1 MHQLLAALALLR
13 APICVAILTAAI
25 LVLPSQ
31 TREIF
36 QSIHEAPLPLMKI
49 EVARISAAL
58 LLLSAAFLLSCLLLI
73 RNVPPNRRDAVN
85 DYRGLVEALA
95 VGLALIPILA
105 LASLNIEPRLL
116 TSRLNVSAD
125 RADALMRIASMAIVG
140 LVIAGLAFSHRV
152 RNALIR
158 AFNRPLGWLGR
169 IGAVRGLAFASA
181 GVGAVIALTTLFP
194 REFADVLGPVV
205 VLFLFLF
212 FLCVITSLL
221 SYIYDRFQFPATATL
236 LAAALAWSL
245 LGINNNHAIRTIST
259 TAPELPDATTAFASW
274 LKQRPDLNDYATYP
288 VYVVAAEGGG
298 VYAAAHAASLLARI
312 QDNCPAFARHVF
324 ALSGVSGGSVG
335 LSVFAALA
343 KVFPPDRALAAE
355 TRCPAHQQEPEPG
368 PLQKAVKDYFR
379 EDLVTPLLAAGLFPD
394 FFQRFFP
401 IPVGAFDRARA
412 LEFSF
417 EGSWRKIIGRVS
429 PGRAE
434 EFFSEN
440 VRDLWDA
447 SRDTPAL
454 LLNTTV
460 IQDGDRAIVAPFRLR
475 DGHVFADVWLD
486 KLNQNI
492 AVRLSTAV
500 GASARYPL
508 VLPPAVVGEEVVAR
522 QLVDGGYFE
531 NSGVQ
536 TATDLIEA
544 IKSGTA
550 SKADKISNEAPG
562 AAKQC
567 AKVNTAFVVLDDIQT
582 KSVCFKLIV
591 IRSYLGETPDTSLS
605 GELLAP
611 FVALY
616 GSSFGKGYITAQ
628 SAIRKLCGG
637 AACGWG
643 PLATTPHSYVHRIK
657 YDDLALGW
665 LISEISLGR
674 IIEASRGL
682 QDCDASHVPDDEK
695 PDKKNYVSV
704 DASYDQEN
712 ACLYARISNDL
723 LGGRQP
729 Q

>member
-49 EVARISAAL
+49 EIARISVAL

-73 RNVPPNRRDAVN
+73 RNAPTNRSDAVN
-85 DYRGLVEALA
+85 DYRGLLEALA
-95 VGLALIPILA
+95 FGLALTPVLA
-105 LASLNIEPRLL
+105 VASLNIEPRLL
-116 TSRLNVSAD
+116 TSRLTDNID
-125 RADALMRIASMAIVG
+125 RADALMRMASMVIVG

-152 RNALIR
+152 RNAFVR

-169 IGAVRGLAFASA
+169 IGAVRGLAIASA

-221 SYIYDRFQFPATATL
+221 SYIYDRYEFPAIATL
-236 LAAALAWSL
+236 LAAALVWSL

-259 TAPELPDATTAFASW
+259 TAPELPDATSAFASW
-274 LKQRPDLNDYATYP
+274 LKLRPDLNDYTTYP

-298 VYAAAHAASLLARI
+298 TYAAAHAASLLARI
-312 QDNCPAFARHVF
+312 QDSCPAFARHVF

-343 KVFPPDRALAAE
+343 KVFPPDRPLAGE
-355 TRCPAHQQEPEPG
+355 KRCPANREDPG
-368 PLQKAVKDYFR
+368 PLQDAVRDYFR

-394 FFQRFFP
+394 FLQRFFP
-401 IPVGAFDRARA
+401 IPIGAFDRARA

-417 EGSWRKIIGRVS
+417 EGSWRKVIGRIK
-429 PGRAE
+429 PGRAQDI
-434 EFFSEN
+434 FSEN
-440 VRDLWDA
+440 VRDMWDA

-460 IQDGDRAIVAPFRLR
+460 IQTGHRAIVAPFRLR
-475 DGHVFADVWLD
+475 GGHPFADALAD
-486 KLNQNI
+486 ILNEASAI
-492 AVRLSTAV
+492 RLSTAV

-508 VLPPAVVGEEVVAR
+508 VLPPAVVGEGIDAR

-536 TATDLIEA
+536 TATDLIEK
-544 IKSGTA
+544 IKSGSG
-550 SKADKISNEAPG
+550 SKAESMSNDATG
-562 AAKQC
+562 VAKQC
-567 AKVNTAFVVLDDIQT
+567 AKANTASVALDDGRS

-591 IRSYLGETPDTSLS
+591 IWSYLGQPRDPSLS
-605 GELLAP
+605 GEILSP

-616 GSSFGKGYITAQ
+616 KSSFGKGYITAQ
-628 SAIRKLCGG
+628 SAIHKLCDGDE
-637 AACGWG
+637 CGWG
-643 PLATTPHSYVHRIK
+643 PLAKSPHSYVHRIK

-665 LISEISLGR
+665 LISEISLER
-674 IIEASRGL
+674 IIAANHGGH
-682 QDCDASHVPDDEK
+682 DCDALSAPNDPEK
-695 PDKKNYVSV
+695 HRNLPRNELYEL
-704 DASYDQEN
+704 EN
-712 ACLYARISNDL
+712 ACLYGRISKDL
-723 LGGRQP
+723 VGD
-729 Q
+729 